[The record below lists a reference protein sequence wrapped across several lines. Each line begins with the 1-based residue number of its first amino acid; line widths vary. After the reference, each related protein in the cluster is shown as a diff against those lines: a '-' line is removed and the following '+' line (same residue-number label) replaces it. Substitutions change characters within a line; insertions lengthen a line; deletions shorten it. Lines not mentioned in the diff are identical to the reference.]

1 MAMTAT
7 PVFAQTP
14 KTFIA
19 TLTSPTA
26 ITSRANIAG
35 TIGLVKLT
43 DTTTNGFRL
52 DNITVKAKETTVAGT
67 VCIWVYNG
75 TTSFLWKE
83 VLVSAITASAT
94 VAAFES
100 STDFESTNLEPTQQY
115 YVSSTIDQDFSVF
128 ANGAAW

>member
-1 MAMTAT
+1 MTPT

-26 ITSRANIAG
+26 ITSRANITG
-35 TIGLVKLT
+35 TTGLVKLT

-67 VCIWVYNG
+67 LCIWIYNG

-83 VLVSAITASAT
+83 IAVSAVTASTT